1 MFSIGIDTHS
11 RVHAVC
17 VLDKDG
23 TSVEEFMVKG
33 GVQDLMRA
41 LRERVVPRGPF
52 QACYEASLGYG
63 VLFDALS
70 PIAAKVVVAHPARLR
85 AITSARRK
93 NDRLDA
99 QRLAKYLFL
108 DEVPAIHVP
117 RHEVREWRVLI
128 DHRRR
133 LVDKRTAAK
142 NGLRAVLRSQGI
154 DAARGRK
161 LWTRAGREWVKGVAF
176 ASPLT
181 ALRRDQL
188 LEEVASFDRAIAG
201 ATRVLDTIAEAHAGV
216 ALLRTIPGV
225 GPRTAEAVVAWVD
238 TPDRFS
244 STRRASAYF
253 GLVPSLD
260 ESAAVKRY
268 GRITKEGPATVRR
281 LLVEASWRAVA
292 LNPLMRELFDR
303 VKNGKKDRTG
313 RALVAVAHRLLRI
326 MVAMLKSGEAWRPP
340 EVKKMDATEGITQ
353 AA

>member
-23 TSVEEFMVKG
+23 TRVQEFTVKG
-33 GVQDLMRA
+33 GVADLVGA
-41 LRERVVPRGPF
+41 LRGRVKWPF

-63 VLFDALS
+63 VLFDALA
-70 PIAAKVVVAHPARLR
+70 PIAARVVVAHPARLR
-85 AITSARRK
+85 AITTARRK
-93 NDRLDA
+93 NDRIDA
-99 QRLAKYLFL
+99 ARLAKCLFL
-108 DEVPAIHVP
+108 GEAPAIHVP
-117 RHEVREWRVLI
+117 APEVREWRVLI
-128 DHRRR
+128 DHRRK

-161 LWTRAGREWVKGVAF
+161 LWTKAGRTWIKEVVF

-181 ALRRDQL
+181 ALRRDHL
-188 LEEVASFDRAIAG
+188 LEEAAGYDRAIKG
-201 ATRVLDTIAEAHAGV
+201 AELVLDTIAETHAGV
-216 ALLRTIPGV
+216 ALVRTIPGV

-238 TPDRFS
+238 TPGRFS

-253 GLVPSLD
+253 GLVPALD

-292 LNPLMRELFDR
+292 LNEPMRGLFTR
-303 VKNGKKDRTG
+303 VKGGKKDRTG

-340 EVKKMDATEGITQ
+340 EAPVKPKEGSRRT
-353 AA
+353 A

>member
-23 TSVEEFMVKG
+23 TSAEEFTVKG
-33 GVQDLMRA
+33 GVQDLMGA

-63 VLFDALS
+63 VLYDALS
-70 PIAAKVVVAHPARLR
+70 LIAAKVVVAHPARLR
-85 AITSARRK
+85 AITTARRK

-99 QRLAKYLFL
+99 QRLARYLLL

-154 DAARGRK
+154 DAPRGPR
-161 LWTRAGREWVKGVAF
+161 LWTRKGREWVKGIEF
-176 ASPLT
+176 ASALT

-188 LEEVASFDRAIAG
+188 LEEVASFDRAIKG
-201 ATRVLDTIAEAHAGV
+201 AERVLDTIADGHAGV
-216 ALLRTIPGV
+216 ALLRTIPGI

-238 TPDRFS
+238 TPERFS

-313 RALVAVAHRLLRI
+313 RALVAVAHRMLRI

-340 EVKKMDATEGITQ
+340 EVEVDAKEGLTK